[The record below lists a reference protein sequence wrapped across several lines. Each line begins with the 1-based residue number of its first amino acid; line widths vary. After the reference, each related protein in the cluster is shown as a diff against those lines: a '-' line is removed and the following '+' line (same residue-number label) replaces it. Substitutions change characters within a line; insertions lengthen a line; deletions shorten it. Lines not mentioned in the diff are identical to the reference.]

1 MEKDI
6 LVAFEDRIEIVK
18 GVKWNTTAETL
29 IKRYINLA
37 ADLENM
43 TSSHR
48 SSVYI
53 AIASCG

>member
-29 IKRYINLA
+29 IKRYVNLA
-37 ADLENM
+37 ADLKHDIF
-43 TSSHR
+43 T
-48 SSVYI
+48 
-53 AIASCG
+53 